1 VGVGEEKV
9 VSNSK
14 QASKQAS
21 KGANKAHADEM
32 GFCAPPGHG
41 IGSPTHPP
49 THSLTLLPAML
60 AGLAPLAGRPRDA
73 RAHALFDA
81 AATVLPPL
89 LLVLLC
95 CAVL

>member
-14 QASKQAS
+14 QASKQARERTKHTLTKWDS
-21 KGANKAHADEM
+21 VPP
-32 GFCAPPGHG
+32 PPGHG